1 MISLVNT
8 SKWYGQVIG
17 MNDVSCE
24 ILPGITA
31 LLGPNGAGK
40 STMLKLITGQLKPTT
55 GTISVLDRR
64 PFANPDVFRYLGYC
78 PEMENCYDEMTGT
91 EFVTF
96 MGAMAGI
103 GKAQLKSKVSESI
116 EKVGMTL
123 NAGRKIGGYSK
134 GMRQRIKIAQGI
146 IHDPKILILDEPLNG
161 LDPVG
166 RKDVTTLLHSM
177 AERGVCVIVSSHI
190 LYEVEQMTSQILLM
204 NRGRMLANGQIYE
217 IREMIDKHPHHIQIA
232 TTEPRR
238 LAKCL
243 LDMPSILSV
252 ELDSKKE
259 ESLVV
264 QTRTPAQFYNEF
276 PEIVI
281 QNEFVVHSFGS
292 PDNNLESVFRYLVG
306 G

>member
-1 MISLVNT
+1 MISLVHT

-17 MNDVSCE
+17 INDVSCE

-55 GTISVLDRR
+55 GSISVLNER
-64 PFANPDVFRYLGYC
+64 PFANPNVFSQLGYC
-78 PEMENCYDEMTGT
+78 PEMENCYDEMTGR

-103 GKAQLKSKVSESI
+103 NGQELKGRVGESI
-116 EKVGMTL
+116 EVVGMSV
-123 NAGRKIGGYSK
+123 NADRKIGGYSK

-146 IHDPKILILDEPLNG
+146 IHNPSILILDEPLNG

-166 RKDVTTLLHSM
+166 RKEVTNLLHSF
-177 AERGVCVIVSSHI
+177 AERGKCVIVSSHI
-190 LYEVEQMTSQILLM
+190 LYEVEQMTSQIMLM

-217 IREMIDKHPHHIQIA
+217 IREMIDKHPHHIQIS

-243 LDMPSILSV
+243 LDMVSVLSV
-252 ELDSKKE
+252 ELDDKKS

-264 QTRTPAQFYNEF
+264 QTRNPAEFYNLF
-276 PEIVI
+276 PDVVINDGFIV
-281 QNEFVVHSFGS
+281 NSFGS